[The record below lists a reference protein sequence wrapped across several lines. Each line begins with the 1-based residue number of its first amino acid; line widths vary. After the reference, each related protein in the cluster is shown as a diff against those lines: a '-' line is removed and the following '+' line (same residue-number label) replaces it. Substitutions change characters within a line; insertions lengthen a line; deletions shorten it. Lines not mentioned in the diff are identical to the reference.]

1 MKAYIGPFIITFLIA
16 MFIFEMQFIWV
27 YLDDLVGKGID
38 PITIL
43 QLLVYASARIVNM
56 ALPLA
61 ILMSS
66 IMTFGTLA
74 ENYELTAMK
83 SAGMSLSRI
92 LRPLVVFMC
101 ALSIFSF
108 VFANNA
114 WPIANLKFRTLLY
127 SIVQQRPTLN
137 LQSGVF
143 YNGIEGISIRVLDKN
158 IESGMLK
165 DVLIYDHR
173 NQNLGNRTVIRASE
187 GLMSQTED
195 NRFLILTLKNGV
207 TYEEKEESGRPKK
220 GAMQPKAPEKHMPLV
235 AGNFETMILRLD
247 LSSFIFQKN
256 DEEIFK
262 NSFEMMTVSQLDQ
275 TIDSLEIQR
284 DSLALAIQ
292 NFQGNNAAKTNP
304 NAPVI
309 TSAKNVALDNNA
321 KQQKTLEG
329 MNEEFLNRTKFI
341 NRHKIEWH
349 RKFTL
354 AFSCI
359 ILFFIGA
366 PLGAIIRKGGLGW
379 PTILALGIFI
389 LFEMLTIAG
398 EKMTKS
404 NILEPHIGMWLA
416 TFVTLPMGI
425 FITYRARMEGK
436 WQWNIFRKKE
446 RKSKSEST

>member
-1 MKAYIGPFIITFLIA
+1 

-38 PITIL
+38 TLTIL

-137 LQSGVF
+137 LESGVF
-143 YNGIEGISIRVLDKN
+143 YNGIEGISIRVMDKN
-158 IESGMLK
+158 IETGVLK

-173 NQNLGNRTVIRASE
+173 NQNLGNRTVIRAQEGDMSE
-187 GLMSQTED
+187 TAD
-195 NRFLILTLKNGV
+195 KRFLILTLKNGV
-207 TYEEKEESGRPKK
+207 TYEEKEENNRPKK
-220 GAMQPKAPEKHMPLV
+220 GAMQPQKPVKHMPLV
-235 AGNFETMILRLD
+235 SGNFETMVLRLD
-247 LSSFIFQKN
+247 LSSFIFKNN

-262 NSFEMMTVSQLDQ
+262 NSFEMMTVAQLDQ
-275 TIDSLEIQR
+275 TIDSLAIQR
-284 DSLALAIQ
+284 DSLAIAIQ
-292 NFQGNNAAKTNP
+292 NFQGSNTAQKDLNTP
-304 NAPVI
+304 SI

-329 MNEEFLNRTKFI
+329 MNEELLNRTKFI

-404 NILEPHIGMWLA
+404 NILEPYIGMWLA

-436 WQWNIFRKKE
+436 WQWNIFKKKE
-446 RKSKSEST
+446 RKNKSETT

>member
-1 MKAYIGPFIITFLIA
+1 

-38 PITIL
+38 TLTIL

-137 LQSGVF
+137 LESGVF
-143 YNGIEGISIRVLDKN
+143 YNGIEGISIRVMDKN
-158 IESGMLK
+158 IETGVLK

-173 NQNLGNRTVIRASE
+173 NQNLGNRTVIRAQEGDMSE
-187 GLMSQTED
+187 TAD
-195 NRFLILTLKNGV
+195 KRFLILTLKNGV
-207 TYEEKEESGRPKK
+207 TYEEKEETNRPKK
-220 GAMQPKAPEKHMPLV
+220 GAMQPQKPIKHMPLV
-235 AGNFETMILRLD
+235 SGNFETMVLRLD
-247 LSSFIFQKN
+247 LSSFIFQNN

-262 NSFEMMTVSQLDQ
+262 NSFEMMTVAQLDQ
-275 TIDSLEIQR
+275 TIDSLAIQR
-284 DSLALAIQ
+284 DSLAIAIQ
-292 NFQGNNAAKTNP
+292 HFQGSNTAQKDMNTP
-304 NAPVI
+304 SI

-329 MNEEFLNRTKFI
+329 MNEELLNRTKFI

-404 NILEPHIGMWLA
+404 NILEPYIGMWLA
-416 TFVTLPMGI
+416 TFVTLPMGL

-436 WQWNIFRKKE
+436 WQWNIFKKKE
-446 RKSKSEST
+446 RKNKSETE

>member
-1 MKAYIGPFIITFLIA
+1 
-16 MFIFEMQFIWV
+16 
-27 YLDDLVGKGID
+27 
-38 PITIL
+38 
-43 QLLVYASARIVNM
+43 
-56 ALPLA
+56 
-61 ILMSS
+61 
-66 IMTFGTLA
+66 MTFGTLA

-108 VFANNA
+108 LFANNA

-137 LQSGVF
+137 LESGVF
-143 YNGIEGISIRVLDKN
+143 YNGIEGISIRVMDKN
-158 IESGMLK
+158 IETGVLR

-173 NQNLGNRTVIRASE
+173 NQNLGNRTVIRAQEGDMSE
-187 GLMSQTED
+187 TAD
-195 NRFLILTLKNGV
+195 KRFLILTLKNGV
-207 TYEEKEESGRPKK
+207 TYEEKEETNRPKK
-220 GAMQPKAPEKHMPLV
+220 GAMQPQKPIKHMPLV
-235 AGNFETMILRLD
+235 SGNFETMVLRLD
-247 LSSFIFQKN
+247 LSSFIFQNN

-262 NSFEMMTVSQLDQ
+262 NSFEMMTVAQLDQ
-275 TIDSLEIQR
+275 TIDSLVIQR
-284 DSLALAIQ
+284 DSLAIAIQ
-292 NFQGNNAAKTNP
+292 NFQGSNTAQKDVNTPA
-304 NAPVI
+304 I

-321 KQQKTLEG
+321 KQAKTLEG
-329 MNEEFLNRTKFI
+329 MNEELLNRTKFI

-404 NILEPHIGMWLA
+404 NILEPYIGMWLA

-436 WQWNIFRKKE
+436 WQWNIFKKKE
-446 RKSKSEST
+446 RKNKSETT

>member
-1 MKAYIGPFIITFLIA
+1 
-16 MFIFEMQFIWV
+16 
-27 YLDDLVGKGID
+27 
-38 PITIL
+38 
-43 QLLVYASARIVNM
+43 
-56 ALPLA
+56 
-61 ILMSS
+61 MSS

-137 LQSGVF
+137 LESGVF
-143 YNGIEGISIRVLDKN
+143 YNGIEGISIRVMDKN
-158 IESGMLK
+158 IETGVLK

-173 NQNLGNRTVIRASE
+173 NQNLGNRTVIRAQEGDMSE
-187 GLMSQTED
+187 TAD
-195 NRFLILTLKNGV
+195 KRFLILTLKNGV
-207 TYEEKEESGRPKK
+207 TYEEKEETNRPKK
-220 GAMQPKAPEKHMPLV
+220 GAMQPQKPIKHMPLV
-235 AGNFETMILRLD
+235 SGNFETMVLRLD
-247 LSSFIFQKN
+247 LSSFIFQNN

-262 NSFEMMTVSQLDQ
+262 NSFEMMTVAQLDQ
-275 TIDSLEIQR
+275 TIDSLAIQR
-284 DSLALAIQ
+284 DSLAIAIQ
-292 NFQGNNAAKTNP
+292 HFQGSNT
-304 NAPVI
+304 APKDMNTPSI

-329 MNEEFLNRTKFI
+329 MNEELLNRTKFI

-404 NILEPHIGMWLA
+404 NILEPYIGMWLA
-416 TFVTLPMGI
+416 TFVTLPMGL

-436 WQWNIFRKKE
+436 WQWNIFKKKE
-446 RKSKSEST
+446 RKNKSETE